1 MADLVKAEEEREGT
15 APPIG
20 EEIHMP
26 APSILPLINAAAL
39 ALAIVSVTLSWV
51 LVIVFGIL
59 FLLTTIRWIADTRR
73 DIAELPLD
81 HSSH

>member
-1 MADLVKAEEEREGT
+1 MNDIDDNNGT
-15 APPIG
+15 IPPVG

-26 APSILPLINAAAL
+26 APSIIPLINAAAL
-39 ALAIVSVTLSWV
+39 SLMIVCVTLSWV

-81 HSSH
+81 HAHH

>member
-1 MADLVKAEEEREGT
+1 MSDHQIDDINGT

-26 APSILPLINAAAL
+26 APSIIPLVNAAAL
-39 ALAIVSVTLSWV
+39 ALAIVCITLSWV
-51 LVIVFGIL
+51 LVGFFGII
-59 FLLTTIRWIADTRR
+59 FLISTIKWIADTRR
-73 DIAELPLD
+73 DIAALPLD

>member
-1 MADLVKAEEEREGT
+1 MSEIDDNGT
-15 APPIG
+15 VPPVG
-20 EEIHMP
+20 EQIHMP
-26 APSILPLINAAAL
+26 APSIIPLINAAAL
-39 ALAIVSVTLSWV
+39 SLTIVSVTLSWV

-81 HSSH
+81 HSHH

>member
-1 MADLVKAEEEREGT
+1 MSEIDDNGT
-15 APPIG
+15 IPPAG

-39 ALAIVSVTLSWV
+39 SLTIVSVTLSWV
-51 LVIVFGIL
+51 LVTVFGIV

-81 HSSH
+81 HSAH

>member
-1 MADLVKAEEEREGT
+1 MSEIDDNGT
-15 APPIG
+15 VPPVG
-20 EEIHMP
+20 EQIHMP
-26 APSILPLINAAAL
+26 APSIIPLINAAAL
-39 ALAIVSVTLSWV
+39 SLTIVSVTLSWV

-81 HSSH
+81 HSAH